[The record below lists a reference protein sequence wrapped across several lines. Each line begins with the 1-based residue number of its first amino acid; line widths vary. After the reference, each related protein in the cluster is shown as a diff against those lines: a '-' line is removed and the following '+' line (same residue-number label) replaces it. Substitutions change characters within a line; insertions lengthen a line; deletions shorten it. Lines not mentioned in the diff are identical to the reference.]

1 MTYNRGRHTL
11 LFCLIERSRIRWR

>member
-1 MTYNRGRHTL
+1 MTDNRGRHTL